1 MTSRNKKEKI
11 DLTRFRNKPF
21 SFWFFV
27 MRQKKWFG
35 IAAAILVVIGNS
47 LGVIT
52 NIVIRNIVN
61 NINMLGDDAEIVM
74 SLAIIVGISATMNV
88 LYRSSGWLAAW
99 WITHMELYA
108 SRISFDYLIQHSASY
123 FADRMSGKLQNK
135 VFNIARSMD
144 HLTGLLIWTFLS
156 LSIKIAVFCYL
167 AFSVHWL
174 IGSVMVAVLLIIVFF
189 SAIMSPKLIKV
200 SEKYAIKL
208 SIAKGVLVDVIGN
221 VMATKQNVALSR
233 ENNNAKNVLGQYQKT
248 HFKVWAF
255 YDGVL
260 LLSNFL
266 AVFLV
271 GAVLSVAV
279 YLWQLGLITIG
290 DVVMFLTITLGLYG
304 NLEALSGN
312 VNKFMEQVGKLQEG
326 LEEVFAPHE
335 IQDSPDAKKVKI
347 KNGEIVFDKINFHYK
362 DDKKNTVFK
371 NLSLTIPAGQKIG
384 LVGESGAGKSTFV
397 SLLLRFMDVENGTIK
412 IDGHNVHKIKQDD
425 LRAAIAYVP
434 QDALLFHRSLLDNIK
449 YSYPRATQEEVEQ
462 ASKRAHAL
470 EFIKSFPKGFKTL
483 VGERGVKLSGGQ
495 KQRVMIARAMLKKSP
510 ILVLDEATSALDS
523 KAEQKIQEALESLM
537 QGRTTIA
544 IAHRLSTLKQMD
556 RIIVFENGSIIED
569 GTHSDLLKLK
579 GKYWE
584 LWQHQS

>member
-1 MTSRNKKEKI
+1 MTNKNKKENI
-11 DLTRFRNKPF
+11 DLTQFQHRPLA
-21 SFWFFV
+21 FWFFV

-35 IAAAILVVIGNS
+35 VAAVFCVVIATS

-52 NIVIRNIVN
+52 NVVIKKIVN
-61 NINMLGDDAEIVM
+61 DINLFGDDVQIVLPLM
-74 SLAIIVGISATMNV
+74 TIVGISVVMNV

-108 SRISFDYLIQHSASY
+108 SQISFSYLINHSSSY
-123 FADRMSGKLQNK
+123 FANRLSGKLQNK
-135 VFNIARSMD
+135 IFNISWAMD
-144 HLTGLLIWTFLS
+144 SLTGITLWNFLS
-156 LSIKIAVFCYL
+156 LGIKLLVFLYL

-174 IGSVMVAVLLIIVFF
+174 IAFVMIAMLSLIFLF
-189 SAIMSPKLIKV
+189 SAFMSSKLIKS
-200 SEKYAIKL
+200 SERFAEEL
-208 SIAKGVLVDVIGN
+208 STAKGLVVDIVGN
-221 VMATKQNVALSR
+221 ILATKQNVALKR
-233 ENNNAKNVLGQYQKT
+233 EIQNTTKTLAHYQRV
-248 HFKVWAF
+248 HFKVWRF
-255 YDGVL
+255 YDLVL
-260 LLSNFL
+260 LFSNFL
-266 AVFLV
+266 AISL
-271 GAVLSVAV
+271 VAV
-279 YLWQLGLITIG
+279 VLAMSTYLWQVGLITIG
-290 DVVMFLTITLGLYG
+290 DVIMFLTITLSLYG
-304 NLEALSGN
+304 NLESLSDN
-312 VNKFMEQVGKLQEG
+312 VNRFMENTGKLQEG
-326 LEEVFAPHE
+326 LKEVFAPHE
-335 IQDSPDAKKVKI
+335 IQDLPGAKKVKI
-347 KNGEIVFDKINFHYK
+347 KKGEIVFDKVNFHYE

-397 SLLLRFMDVENGTIK
+397 SLLLRFMDVESGLIQ
-412 IDGHNVHKIKQDD
+412 IDGHTVSKIRQDD
-425 LRAAIAYVP
+425 LRSAIAYVP

-449 YSYPRATQEEVEQ
+449 YSYPRATQKEVEQ

-470 EFIKSFPKGFKTL
+470 EFINSFPKGFKTL

-537 QGRTTIA
+537 KGRTTIA

-556 RIIVFENGSIIED
+556 RIIVFEGGRIIED
-569 GTHSDLLKLK
+569 GTHNELLKLK